1 MFPTVYSRIK
11 IGFLL
16 LVLSQGLHS
25 IEEYYTQL
33 WTVLAPARFLS
44 SLVSEDLKIGFLII
58 NAAIFLVATFCWIIT
73 TGKNKISNQA
83 LIWFWVFIEGL
94 NGIGHLLLA
103 LNAGSYFPGLITAP
117 LLLILSIYLWRQL
130 LLYNRLSFPNR

>member
-1 MFPTVYSRIK
+1 MYRQIK
-11 IGFLL
+11 ISFLL

-25 IEEYYTQL
+25 VEEYYTQL
-33 WTVLAPARFLS
+33 WTVRPPARFLS
-44 SLVSEDLKIGFLII
+44 SLVSEDLNIGFLII
-58 NAAIFLVATFCWIIT
+58 NAGIFLVATFCWIIT

-83 LIWFWVFIEGL
+83 LIWFWAFIEAL

-117 LLLILSIYLWRQL
+117 LLLILSIYLGRQL
-130 LLYNRLSFPNR
+130 LFHKRLSFPNR

>member
-1 MFPTVYSRIK
+1 M
-11 IGFLL
+11 
-16 LVLSQGLHS
+16 LSQGLHS
-25 IEEYYTQL
+25 VEEYYTQL

-44 SLVSEDLKIGFLII
+44 GLVSENLKTGFLII
-58 NAAIFLVATFCWIIT
+58 NAGIFLVATFCWIIT

-103 LNAGSYFPGLITAP
+103 LNAGAYFPGLITAP
-117 LLLILSIYLWRQL
+117 LLLILSIYVGRQL
-130 LLYNRLSFPNR
+130 LIHNRLSFLNR